1 MEDNKIAMKTLI
13 NEVNKQENDI
23 FNVET
28 HVVDMSVQEELLPS
42 FTSQYVPVRTTG
54 DGNCMYNTISIA
66 LHGTEEYTAH
76 LRTITVYSLLE
87 NKEHMFEVMKPSTQL
102 LLRNVDRNEENIT
115 AITEREWSKLLQEAA
130 QDQCWGNHFH
140 FHALCLMLKRPIYM
154 YGYMRHRSVGEL
166 GRVDVNSSSVEIERL
181 FQQKD
186 RRMNNHIKYLPSV
199 EDYPAIRGFF
209 DSSHFTAL
217 LPTMSTSHF
226 FFKPFVSFRSHWGCE
241 M

>member
-1 MEDNKIAMKTLI
+1 
-13 NEVNKQENDI
+13 
-23 FNVET
+23 
-28 HVVDMSVQEELLPS
+28 
-42 FTSQYVPVRTTG
+42 
-54 DGNCMYNTISIA
+54 MYNTISIA

-76 LRTITVYSLLE
+76 LRAITVYSLLQ
-87 NKEHMFEVMKPSTQL
+87 NKKHMFEVMKPSTQL

-140 FHALCLMLKRPIYM
+140 LHALCLMLKRPIYM

>member
-1 MEDNKIAMKTLI
+1 M
-13 NEVNKQENDI
+13 
-23 FNVET
+23 
-28 HVVDMSVQEELLPS
+28 VDMSVQEELLPS

-76 LRTITVYSLLE
+76 LRAITVYNLLE
-87 NKEHMFEVMKPSTQL
+87 NKEHMLEVMKPSTQL

-115 AITEREWSKLLQEAA
+115 GITEREWIKLLQEAA

-140 FHALCLMLKRPIYM
+140 LHALCLMLKRPIYM

-166 GRVDVNSSSVEIERL
+166 GRVDVNSSCVQIERL

-186 RRMNNHIKYLPSV
+186 RRMNNHIKYLPLL
-199 EDYPAIRGFF
+199 EEYPPHQRLF
-209 DSSHFTAL
+209 
-217 LPTMSTSHF
+217 
-226 FFKPFVSFRSHWGCE
+226 
-241 M
+241 

>member
-1 MEDNKIAMKTLI
+1 MIAMKTLI

-42 FTSQYVPVRTTG
+42 FTSHYVPVRTTG

-76 LRTITVYSLLE
+76 LRAITVYSLLE
-87 NKEHMFEVMKPSTQL
+87 NMEHMFEVMKPSTQL

-140 FHALCLMLKRPIYM
+140 LHALCIIRLHFHADSKSVQLLQRPYSESS
-154 YGYMRHRSVGEL
+154 YL
-166 GRVDVNSSSVEIERL
+166 GHLANAFRVVIAHIDKVVEI
-181 FQQKD
+181 
-186 RRMNNHIKYLPSV
+186 
-199 EDYPAIRGFF
+199 
-209 DSSHFTAL
+209 
-217 LPTMSTSHF
+217 
-226 FFKPFVSFRSHWGCE
+226 
-241 M
+241 